1 MLFVKSYDPQ
11 KKQVFCES
19 VNYLI
24 IKNKGILNKG
34 VLDR

>member
-11 KKQVFCES
+11 QKQVFCES

-24 IKNKGILNKG
+24 IKNKGIPKRG